1 MRVFEFAAE
10 YRARFHKSVV
20 IDLVCYRR
28 YGHNE
33 NDDPSITQPVMY
45 DRIRSI
51 PDVFGKYCDQL
62 IK

>member
-1 MRVFEFAAE
+1 MFEFAAE